1 MSNTFEDIEEHVI
14 IQSRLVSLNSR
25 FATKLLNG
33 DKHSSVLFD
42 FNSISQRSVDTLY
55 HTIAIQSA
63 EIPASYYNINSSN
76 NCIYLYDSGGTYAE
90 IKITEGNYNADS
102 FKTEFELKFNA
113 APFAN
118 NATLDYNTIT
128 GKFSLLSAN
137 VGTNLFVELNDAQY
151 PTTCRLPL
159 GISLDATGTLAFPY
173 QAPPATF
180 PLPADFLGITKIKMG
195 SDALAGGNFDSNNL
209 NTTTLVD
216 TISATATPFGL
227 IIYNSLGRESF
238 VKAKRID
245 EIDIQLL
252 DQNNNFIDFNGIN
265 WCMTLLINTH
275 RRQKFSKIDGSILND
290 KYVATLKALEKTES
304 LKEELED
311 VKFDIL

>member
-25 FATKLLNG
+25 FATRFLNG

-63 EIPASYYNINSSN
+63 EIPASYYNINSNN

-90 IKITEGNYNADS
+90 IKITEGNYNADT

-118 NATLDYNTIT
+118 NATLDFNTIT

-159 GISLDATGTLAFPY
+159 GISLEATGTLAFPY

-180 PLPADFLGITKIKMG
+180 PFPADFLGITKIKMN
-195 SDALAGGNFDSNNL
+195 SDALAGSNFDSNSL

-227 IIYNSLGRESF
+227 IIFNSLGREAF
-238 VKAKRID
+238 LKAKRID

-252 DQNNNFIDFNGIN
+252 DQNNNFIDFNGVN

-275 RRQKFSKIDGSILND
+275 RRQKFSKKDGTILND
-290 KYVATLKALEKTES
+290 KYVATLKALEKTQS
-304 LKEELED
+304 LTEELED